1 MRIVTDSNIL
11 LRLVQG
17 SHPHH
22 KQADAALY
30 ALRSRGDE
38 PCVVPQV
45 IYEYWTV
52 CTRPAESPN
61 GIGMTVMETASTMR
75 RLRQLFPLYRDERA
89 IFERWEKL
97 VTQHDVKGKNAHDAR
112 LVAAMLRHGLTHL
125 LTFNG
130 SHFKRFTEIT
140 VLTPSEV
147 AA

>member
-38 PCVVPQV
+38 PCVVAQV
-45 IYEYWTV
+45 IYEFWSA
-52 CTRPAESPN
+52 CTRPVGSTN
-61 GIGMTVMETASTMR
+61 GLGLTIMDTASKVT
-75 RLRQLFPLYRDERA
+75 RLQELFPVYRDERA
-89 IFERWEKL
+89 IFDRWEEL
-97 VTQHDVKGKNAHDAR
+97 VTRHEVKGKNAHDAR
-112 LVAAMLRHGLTHL
+112 IVAAMLHHRLTHL
-125 LTFNG
+125 LTFNV
-130 SHFKRFTEIT
+130 SDFKRFSEIT